1 MVEHTD
7 LSRIRSALRGEA
19 SAIASLVDDLTPVV
33 QRRVARALLKSGRS
47 RPAELRPEIEDMCQ
61 EVLSQ
66 LFADDGR
73 LLRSWQPERGLP
85 LPAFVGLIAQRQVL
99 SLLRSRKRSPF
110 STTPM
115 DPTAI
120 EGHAR
125 GHGSDTQH
133 QSEAR
138 QHLVLLS
145 LGLQERLSPAGL
157 EMFYRLYVWDQSAEE
172 VSHETGQSVEA
183 IYQWRSRIRKAALDV
198 ERELGAEPT
207 ALPRAR
213 QPESTT

>member
-1 MVEHTD
+1 MADHPD
-7 LSRIRSALRGEA
+7 LSRIHSALRGDA
-19 SAIASLVDDLTPVV
+19 SAIASLVDDLSPVV

-99 SLLRSRKRSPF
+99 SLLRSRRRSPF

-115 DPTAI
+115 DPTSI
-120 EGHAR
+120 EGHAAQS
-125 GHGSDTQH
+125 GSTDTLH
-133 QSEAR
+133 QSETR
-138 QHLVLLS
+138 QHLLLLS

-172 VSHETGQSVEA
+172 VSHETGQSIES

-198 ERELGAEPT
+198 ERGLGAEPPPRQSET
-207 ALPRAR
+207 A
-213 QPESTT
+213 T